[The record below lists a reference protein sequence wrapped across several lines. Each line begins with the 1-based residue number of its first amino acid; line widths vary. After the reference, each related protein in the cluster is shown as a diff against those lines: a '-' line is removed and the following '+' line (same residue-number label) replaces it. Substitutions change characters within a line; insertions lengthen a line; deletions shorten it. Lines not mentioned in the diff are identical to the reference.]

1 MFVVKCNS
9 LLSLTLENLI
19 SLKRGWDW
27 SLIIFERKDWQ
38 TVTNIVSKSSGLSK
52 RFVILLTLFKTLSIR
67 FLSWHR
73 MFPPQAV
80 KQNLRIPIIQPLLYK
95 LIIFIFT
102 WKLFNCLKRYILVFN
117 LLINLL
123 QWERQSSL
131 SSKITPKYYCC
142 VLYPVLFTIYTN
154 ECRINEINVKLLKFA
169 DDSCIQGF
177 ISETSDNLDYK
188 NSVDWFSNWCD
199 INKLLLN
206 TDKTKELVIDHR
218 INKEPIEPL
227 KIKGKAIE

>member
-1 MFVVKCNS
+1 MLWFLIERGRKEFKKRVVFVVKCNN

-123 QWERQSSL
+123 QWERQSNL
-131 SSKITPKYYCC
+131 SSKITPKY
-142 VLYPVLFTIYTN
+142 LYSCTCSTLSDLIL
-154 ECRINEINVKLLKFA
+154 IKLVHGR
-169 DDSCIQGF
+169 C
-177 ISETSDNLDYK
+177 
-188 NSVDWFSNWCD
+188 
-199 INKLLLN
+199 
-206 TDKTKELVIDHR
+206 
-218 INKEPIEPL
+218 
-227 KIKGKAIE
+227 